1 MSWRSKQK
9 TERRPKPN
17 EMPYSEWL
25 HDEGQVLHEFFT
37 VLDPKLKVQKGGTLL
52 LFAEDGKWKVCLNDR
67 QTGMALWLS
76 EDDLGPKF
84 FQVVS
89 DAMVSSKAVWRPH
102 KSSQNRSS
110 QNNTPRTQVPLT

>member
-1 MSWRSKQK
+1 MTWRSKQN
-9 TERRPKPN
+9 TERRPKKN

-25 HDEGQVLHEFFT
+25 HDQSEVLHEFFT
-37 VLDPKLKVQKGGTLL
+37 VLDPKLKVKKGGTLL

-76 EDDLGPKF
+76 EELLGPKF

-102 KSSQNRSS
+102 RSS
-110 QNNTPRTQVPLT
+110 RDRSPQATVPSS